1 MLWLLNVARLAT
13 SANLKTK
20 MTDSVLT
27 VSNRLLHSLKPPSYL
42 NTHFTTLLGN
52 HKLRAV

>member
-13 SANLKTK
+13 SANLETK